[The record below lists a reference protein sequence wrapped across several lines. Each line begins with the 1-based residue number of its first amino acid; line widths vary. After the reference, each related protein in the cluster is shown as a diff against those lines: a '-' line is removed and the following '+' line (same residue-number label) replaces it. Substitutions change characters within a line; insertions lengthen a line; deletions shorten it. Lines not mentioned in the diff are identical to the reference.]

1 MRVSALKTS
10 LWFNRFVAAAMFILL
25 FALPGLL
32 RWYAALRPGL
42 GHTASLAI
50 RIGFYCA
57 AVPVFLALW
66 NLDGLLRRILARQ
79 VFIRANVRAISTVRW
94 CCLAV
99 ASICLTAA
107 CFYPPL
113 IFLTVIMV
121 FLTLILSVLRDVM
134 AAAVEIREE
143 NDLTV

>member
-66 NLDGLLRRILARQ
+66 KLDVLLRNILARR
-79 VFIRANVRAISTVRW
+79 VFEPVNVTAISTVRW

-99 ASICLTAA
+99 AAICLPAA
-107 CFYPPL
+107 VFYPPL
-113 IFLTVIMV
+113 IFMTIMMG
-121 FLTLILSVLRDVM
+121 FLTLILSVLVSVM